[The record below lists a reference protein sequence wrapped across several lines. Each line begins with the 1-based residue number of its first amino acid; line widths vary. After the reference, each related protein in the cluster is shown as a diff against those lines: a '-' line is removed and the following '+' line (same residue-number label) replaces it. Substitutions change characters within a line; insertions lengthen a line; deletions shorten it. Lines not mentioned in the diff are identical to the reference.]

1 MRGRPWGM
9 LPTWRES
16 PRVPEPLRLVQVG
29 AGGMGRTWLRTLAG
43 NPDVRLVG
51 LVDLDADVARRAAE
65 EEGHAGVVVATTL
78 EGLALEEPADA
89 LVNVTVPVAH
99 HAVTTGALRA
109 GLPVLSE
116 KPLAETVAE
125 GLSMVAAAE
134 VADRLVMVSQSRRYW
149 RHLAALRRQVARL
162 GTLGT
167 VTCEFFKAPRFGG
180 FREEMAQPLLVD
192 MAIHQLDLARDLTGA
207 EPVSVYCESYNPP
220 WSWFGGHAAA
230 EVVVELE
237 GGVRFAFSGSWC
249 SPGLETS
256 WNGRWRVSGEAGTAT
271 WDGDGVPEAEL
282 ADGTRVPA
290 EVGDEP
296 EQIAGSL
303 AEFVAAVRDGTVPS
317 GEVHAN
323 VLSLAMVEAATRSA
337 DERRRITIAEV
348 LDDAY
353 AAALAAETDDAVR
366 DRLRSWPSVHAAV
379 GRR

>member
-1 MRGRPWGM
+1 MPD
-9 LPTWRES
+9 
-16 PRVPEPLRLVQVG
+16 PLRLVQVG
-29 AGGMGRTWLRTLAG
+29 AGGMGRTWLRALAA
-43 NPDVRLVG
+43 NADVRLVG
-51 LVDLDADVARRAAE
+51 LVDLDADVARRAAD
-65 EEGHAGVVVATTL
+65 EEGHAGVAVATTL
-78 EGLALEEPADA
+78 DALALEEPADA

-99 HAVTTGALRA
+99 HAVTTAALRA

-125 GLSMVAAAE
+125 GLSMAAAAE

-149 RHLAALRRQVARL
+149 RHLAAFRRQVAQI
-162 GTLGT
+162 GTLGA

-180 FREEMAQPLLVD
+180 FRDVMAQPLLVD
-192 MAIHQLDLARDLTGA
+192 MAIHQFDLARDLTGA
-207 EPVSVYCESYNPP
+207 EPVAVYCESYNPP
-220 WSWFGGHAAA
+220 WSWFGGDAAA
-230 EVVVELE
+230 DAVFELE

-271 WDGDGVPEAEL
+271 WDGDGVPVAEL
-282 ADGTRVPA
+282 ADGTPLRA

-303 AEFVAAVRDGTVPS
+303 AEFVAALRAGTVPS

-337 DERRRITIAEV
+337 DEHRRITIAEV

-353 AAALAAETDDAVR
+353 AAALAAEADDAVR
-366 DRLRSWPSVHAAV
+366 ERLRSWPSVHPAV
-379 GRR
+379 GGRQMYS

>member
-1 MRGRPWGM
+1 M
-9 LPTWRES
+9 LPTWRENPS
-16 PRVPEPLRLVQVG
+16 VPEPLRLVQVG
-29 AGGMGRTWLRTLAG
+29 AGGMGRTWLRTLAAD
-43 NPDVRLVG
+43 PDVRLVG
-51 LVDLDADVARRAAE
+51 LVDLDADAARRAAD
-65 EEGHAGVVVATTL
+65 EEGHPGVAVATSV
-78 EGLALEEPADA
+78 EGLGLEEPPDA

-99 HAVTTGALRA
+99 HAVTTAALRA

-149 RHLAALRRQVARL
+149 RHLAALRRQVAAL
-162 GTLGT
+162 GTLGA
-167 VTCEFFKAPRFGG
+167 VTCEFFKAPHFGG

-207 EPVSVYCESYNPP
+207 DPVAVYCESWNPP
-220 WSWFGGHAAA
+220 WSWFGGDAAA
-230 EVVVELE
+230 DVVVELD
-237 GGVRFAFSGSWC
+237 GGTRFSFSGSWC

-256 WNGRWRVSGEAGTAT
+256 WNGRWRISGERGTAV
-271 WDGDGVPEAEL
+271 WDGDGVPVAEL
-282 ADGTRVPA
+282 ADGTPVPA

-303 AEFVAAVRDGTVPS
+303 AEFVAAVREGTVPS

-337 DERRRITIAEV
+337 DERRRVTIAEV

-353 AAALAAETDDAVR
+353 AVALAAETDETVLA
-366 DRLRSWPSVHAAV
+366 RLRSWPSVHEAV
-379 GRR
+379 GS